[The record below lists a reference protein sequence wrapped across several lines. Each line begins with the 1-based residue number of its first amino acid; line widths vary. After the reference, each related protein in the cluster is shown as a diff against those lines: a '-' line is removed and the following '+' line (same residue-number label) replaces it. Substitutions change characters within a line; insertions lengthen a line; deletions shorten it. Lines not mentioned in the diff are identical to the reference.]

1 MGRLES
7 GEMIQRDVARRLCA
21 EVTAKSRG
29 QWWRRAAWRCWACT
43 AGSRGDPAFLRFAAA
58 PDNRGCRAVA
68 ARYEQAGR
76 PLV

>member
-7 GEMIQRDVARRLCA
+7 GEMIQRDVAQRLCA
-21 EVTAKSRG
+21 EVMAESQG
-29 QWWRRAAWRCWACT
+29 QWWRPAAWRCWACSFR
-43 AGSRGDPAFLRFAAA
+43 AGGNSALMRYAAA
-58 PDNRGCRAVA
+58 PDNRGCRLVA